1 MINLLPR
8 EDLLDMRIERIKTYV
23 KTGTTILLAV
33 YLVAVL
39 GIILW
44 WVYLTQNQDQATRQM
59 KEILGQLSNQGNKEA
74 LYRNLAHRV
83 SIVDKAVSEHKLV
96 SSRILPLLD
105 TSVGVQITGYS
116 WDDSPRQKLVLKA
129 SNPLLLERYIDT
141 LKVSFKKVKLDEF
154 RLYTAP
160 DWTATVIV
168 E

>member
-1 MINLLPR
+1 
-8 EDLLDMRIERIKTYV
+8 
-23 KTGTTILLAV
+23 
-33 YLVAVL
+33 
-39 GIILW
+39 
-44 WVYLTQNQDQATRQM
+44 
-59 KEILGQLSNQGNKEA
+59 
-74 LYRNLAHRV
+74 
-83 SIVDKAVSEHKLV
+83 VDKAVSEHKLV